1 MDTWDTDLVVVG
13 AGVVGL
19 AVAQA
24 VLAERPGLSA
34 LVLERHA
41 KFGFETS
48 SHNSEVIHAG
58 IYYKGLPLKAR
69 HCRDGRELLYDFCQR
84 RGIPHQNTGKFIL
97 ATTAEQ
103 LPALEAIRAAAAENG
118 VALQDA
124 DAAKCRDLTGNPQI
138 YAGLWS
144 PTTGIV
150 NSHELM
156 RTLEA
161 DISNAGA
168 HLLYSHAY
176 AGIESQGADGTLLRV
191 KGPGGETT
199 LIRARAVINAGGLAA
214 ARIANDFGLAGLEI
228 RACRGRYFKL
238 SSRWRKRFA
247 QLIYPVPDPR
257 GGLGVHLTFDLAG
270 DARLG
275 PDVRWAE
282 GEADDHVHYR
292 FEDGG
297 GLEILQNS
305 FLEAGRKLFP
315 DLQPGELA
323 PDYVGVRPKL
333 FVNGEAFKDFSIRQ
347 GSGASWHLL
356 GVESP
361 GLTSSLSLA
370 KDLATEVARVF

>member
-24 VLAERPGLSA
+24 VLAARPGTSTL
-34 LVLERHA
+34 LLERHA

-69 HCRDGRELLYDFCQR
+69 HCRVGRELLYDFCRQR
-84 RGIPHQNTGKFIL
+84 GVPYANTGKFIL
-97 ATTAEQ
+97 ATSADQ

-118 VALQDA
+118 VALEDA
-124 DAAKCRDLTGNPQI
+124 DAAKCRELTGNPQI
-138 YAGLWS
+138 QAGLWS

-156 RTLEA
+156 RALEA
-161 DISNAGA
+161 DLSNAGA
-168 HLLYSHAY
+168 HVLYSHSY
-176 AGIESQGADGTLLRV
+176 AGIESQDAAGTLLRV
-191 KGPGGETT
+191 QGPGGETT

-214 ARIANDFGLAGLEI
+214 ARIASDFGLNGLEI

-275 PDVRWAE
+275 PDVHWAE
-282 GEADDHVHYR
+282 GAADDLTHYR
-292 FEDGG
+292 FEEGASLDV
-297 GLEILQNS
+297 LAAA

-315 DLQPGELA
+315 DLRPDELA

-333 FVNGEAFKDFSIRQ
+333 FVNGEAFRDFSIRR

-361 GLTSSLSLA
+361 GLTASLSLA
-370 KDLATEVARVF
+370 RDLAGEVASVL